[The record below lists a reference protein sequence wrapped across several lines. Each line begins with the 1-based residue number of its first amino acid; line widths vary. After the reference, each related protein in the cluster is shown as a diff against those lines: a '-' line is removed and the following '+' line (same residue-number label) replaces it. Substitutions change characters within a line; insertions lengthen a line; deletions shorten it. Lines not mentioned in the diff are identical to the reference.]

1 MSNKIEMSKEYFL
14 KHIVEKLK
22 IIDEKLCEVDTILY
36 EKEDMYEEWQKIR
49 DFNLEIEELIK
60 ALE

>member
-1 MSNKIEMSKEYFL
+1 MSKIEISKKYFL

-22 IIDEKLCEVDTILY
+22 AIDKKLCEVDTILY
-36 EKEDMYEEWQKIR
+36 EKEDMHDEWQKIR
-49 DFNLEIEELIK
+49 DSNLELEELIE